1 MGLSVV
7 SWRRIMT
14 TMPVTYETWLV
25 LLSIVMA
32 IQGAYVGLSL
42 AVQIGAAAGMRR
54 RLLLAGAAFS
64 LATAIW
70 TMHFVGMLAA
80 RMPFP
85 VDYLVFP
92 TLLSFL
98 VCVVVV
104 GAAVYAVSSG
114 PFTLLRLTLSACLMG
129 GGIFAMHYIGMS
141 ALSAS
146 AYMIHDRYYVA
157 ASMAI
162 AIAASGLALW
172 LATGRG
178 GRPPLILSAIVL
190 GVAVSGMH
198 YTAMAGLTLLPH
210 PGAAASAPAL
220 STDLLA
226 IIVATVAFCV
236 SGIFLLI
243 LSLQAEAVAK
253 RAERELRLAI
263 KTIPALVW
271 TALPDGSLDFVNQR
285 WEEIGLTLDDL
296 RDSEWIKALHPD
308 ERVEV
313 ADKWRIAV
321 ETGTPYENIERVRR
335 ADGEYRWFLSRAQ
348 PLRDELGNIVKWYGT
363 DTDIEDQ
370 KRAED
375 ALRESEQR
383 FRDFTES
390 ASDWYWETG
399 PDHRFIAHL
408 VSEQLLDKIGALPT
422 SRIGTVRWDFARDLE
437 EEPEKWRLHMADLDA
452 HRPFRDFTYRAAS
465 RDGSEIYIAAS
476 GKPLFDSEGHF
487 LGYRG
492 VGRHITAAVRAAL
505 LEEALQEAK
514 VVGDN
519 IAHDLRTPLTRVRIR
534 LERGREH
541 AATLEELRAVADKAI
556 AGLDQSLTTITA
568 LLRIT
573 EIEHTRRREG
583 FSEVQLA
590 PLIREAGDLY
600 DPIAENKGITLRLEA
615 SDGAAVRG
623 DRDLLFEAVANL
635 VDNAVKFTPESGR
648 VELILL
654 HQKGETVIRVSDTGP
669 GISEA
674 ERDAVTQRFYRSD
687 KSRNTKGLGLGLS
700 MVAAIIKLHGFRFS
714 ISAGPGCT
722 VEIACPHVD

>member
-1 MGLSVV
+1 
-7 SWRRIMT
+7 
-14 TMPVTYETWLV
+14 MPVTYETWLV

-64 LATAIW
+64 LAIAIW

-80 RMPFP
+80 RLPFP

-104 GAAVYAVSSG
+104 GAAVYAASSG

-141 ALSAS
+141 ALSDS
-146 AYMIHDRYYVA
+146 AYMIHDPYYVA

-178 GRPPLILSAIVL
+178 GRPPLILSAIAL

-210 PGAAASAPAL
+210 PGAAAGAPAL

-226 IIVATVAFCV
+226 IIVAIVAFCV

-253 RAERELRLAI
+253 QAERELRLAI

-271 TALPDGSLDFVNQR
+271 TALPDGSLDFINQR
-285 WEEIGLTLDDL
+285 WEEIGLSLDNL
-296 RDSEWIKALHPD
+296 QGSEWINVLHPD
-308 ERVEV
+308 ERGEV

-335 ADGEYRWFLSRAQ
+335 ADGQYRWFLSRAQ

-383 FRDFTES
+383 FRDFTDS

-408 VSEQLLDKIGALPT
+408 VSEQLLNTIGVLPD
-422 SRIGTVRWDFARDLE
+422 SRIGMVRWDFARDLE
-437 EEPEKWRLHMADLDA
+437 EEPEKWRLHLADLDA
-452 HRPFRDFTYRAAS
+452 HKPFRDFRYRAAT
-465 RDGSEIYIAAS
+465 RDGSEVYIAAS
-476 GKPLFDSEGHF
+476 GKPHFDSDGRF

-492 VGRHITAAVRAAL
+492 VARQITAAVRAAQ

-541 AATLEELRAVADKAI
+541 AATLEELRAIADQAI

-573 EIEHTRRREG
+573 EIEHSRRREG

-600 DPIAENKGITLRLEA
+600 DPIAENKGVTLRFEA
-615 SDGAAVRG
+615 ADGAAVRG
-623 DRDLLFEAVANL
+623 DRDLLFEALANL
-635 VDNAVKFTPESGR
+635 VDNAVKFTPEGGR
-648 VELILL
+648 VELALL
-654 HQKGETVIRVSDTGP
+654 HRDSETVIRVSDTGP

-674 ERDAVTQRFYRSD
+674 EREAVTQRFYRSD
-687 KSRNTKGLGLGLS
+687 KSRNIQGLGLGLS
-700 MVAAIIKLHGFRFS
+700 MVAAIIKLHGFRFG

-722 VEIACPHVD
+722 VEIACPHLD